1 MPAID
6 FTSLPSWEQW
16 VVNIGLILGV
26 LTAVGLFIRK
36 LWNVNKAIVTTI
48 EWVTVALPARLDS
61 QDEALA
67 DIRHEVQYNNG
78 SSVKDAVARMEKS
91 QVEIR
96 KGIEGLYARA
106 DATDANAA
114 DLRTDL
120 ELTKPPAHKPV
131 ARKPRTTKPKESL

>member
-1 MPAID
+1 MPTID

-16 VVNIGLILGV
+16 IVNIGIILGV
-26 LTAVGLFIRK
+26 LTAIGLFIRK
-36 LWNVNKAIVTTI
+36 VWNINKAVVESLNWI
-48 EWVTVALPARLDS
+48 TVELPARLDA

-78 SSVKDAVARMEKS
+78 SSVKDAIKR
-91 QVEIR
+91 VEQTSER
-96 KGIEGLYARA
+96 LEDGIKGLYKRA

-114 DLRTDL
+114 NLRTDL
-120 ELTKPPAHKPV
+120 DLTKLPAHKPA